1 MITITDQPQD
11 IIDGKSLSA
20 EAKKRIHKA
29 LKKTLEEELA
39 KERQTLGVDGA
50 KPAIDGPWSM
60 LASERDAWSAQARLS
75 PELYAQIRG
84 QFSDN
89 IIREV
94 LFAAAGVKVSRTCL
108 SDAKIAYLHEVAD
121 QYDFRLVTS
130 SVRYILRPDTG
141 KGGFCNGIERV
152 AGPEEKSGR
161 QNVYIASDA
170 SLAEAGKLLEE
181 AGDDELFGMLLG
193 IPPCCREAYA
203 RLQPLAQ
210 AKQNDLVP
218 LVLDNT
224 PDTTPYDPWLNYVA
238 NYFGRALLSFFPCSF
253 RCPAAGTAAR
263 RTFEMLAECD
273 GAWARSFLDL
283 QRTNIL
289 YTEYQGLHL
298 FRRPL
303 VDGSIHYG
311 PDDFDSTEPT
321 EVAALIRGGDR
332 LDVRGKR
339 QVDIYRGVE
348 LIGVL
353 EGEDVGMCVFW

>member
-1 MITITDQPQD
+1 MADQPQD
-11 IIDGKSLSA
+11 IIDGKPLSA
-20 EAKKRIHKA
+20 EAKKRIHEA

-39 KERQTLGVDGA
+39 KELQTLGVDGA
-50 KPAIDGPWSM
+50 KLAIDGPWSA
-60 LASERDAWSAQARLS
+60 LASERDALSAQASLS

-84 QFSDN
+84 QFNDN
-89 IIREV
+89 IVREI
-94 LFAAAGVKVSRTCL
+94 LLAAAGVKVSRTCL
-108 SDAKIAYLHEVAD
+108 SDAKLAYLHEVAD
-121 QYDFRLVTS
+121 QYGFCLATS
-130 SVRYILRPDTG
+130 SVRYILCPDTG
-141 KGGFCNGIERV
+141 KGGFCNDIARV
-152 AGPEEKSGR
+152 AGLEEKSGWL
-161 QNVYIASDA
+161 NVYIASDA

-181 AGDDELFGMLLG
+181 AGDDELFGLLLG

-203 RLQPLAQ
+203 RLQPVAR

-218 LVLDNT
+218 LALDNT
-224 PDTTPYDPWLNYVA
+224 PDTMPYDPWLNYLA

-253 RCPAAGTAAR
+253 RCQVASAAAKS
-263 RTFEMLAECD
+263 TFEMLAECD
-273 GAWARSFLDL
+273 EAWARSFLDL

-298 FRRPL
+298 FRRPF

-321 EVAALIRGGDR
+321 EVAELIRRGDR

-339 QVDIYRGVE
+339 QVDIYRGEE

-353 EGEDVGMCVFW
+353 EGEDIGMCVFW